1 MDMDLTRL
9 VDSIQGTLGTM
20 LPSVLGALAILLIG
34 WIIAISVRAGV
45 RRGLSAVR
53 LNDRIAASTG
63 NQMDI
68 TDGVA
73 KVTYYTILLVAII
86 AFFNTLQLER
96 VSATLQALVDQVLAF
111 LPKLIA
117 AAALLLIAWM
127 LAAVLRMIVTR
138 ALNATR
144 VDERIATE
152 AGMKPV
158 STSLGNVMFWLV
170 MLLFLPA
177 ILGALEMQG
186 LLEPVQGMVDTVLGM
201 LPNIFAGVA
210 IAVVGWF
217 LGRVLS
223 DLVTNLLSASGAD
236 RLGQRVGLGGTMSLS
251 RLVGLLVYIFVF
263 VPALIA
269 GLNALKIEAIST
281 PATEMLGTLMS
292 AIPDIFAAAVII
304 AVALY
309 ISRFVASLVSS
320 LLQGMNFDE
329 LPSRIGVGGLFPGE
343 NAASRFVG
351 KVIIFF
357 VMLFAIIEAAGRLG
371 FDQLSEI
378 SATLLRFGGDVLLGS
393 VIIAVGFWIANLAHR
408 AMMGFHGAQ
417 PLAGVTRFSIVGI
430 VLAMGLRAMGL
441 ADDIVNLAFGLTLG
455 AIAVAF
461 ALAFGLGGR
470 AAAGTQMEHWLRQ
483 LRKEQ

>member
-1 MDMDLTRL
+1 
-9 VDSIQGTLGTM
+9 
-20 LPSVLGALAILLIG
+20 
-34 WIIAISVRAGV
+34 
-45 RRGLSAVR
+45 
-53 LNDRIAASTG
+53 
-63 NQMDI
+63 
-68 TDGVA
+68 
-73 KVTYYTILLVAII
+73 
-86 AFFNTLQLER
+86 
-96 VSATLQALVDQVLAF
+96 
-111 LPKLIA
+111 
-117 AAALLLIAWM
+117 
-127 LAAVLRMIVTR
+127 
-138 ALNATR
+138 
-144 VDERIATE
+144 
-152 AGMKPV
+152 
-158 STSLGNVMFWLV
+158 
-170 MLLFLPA
+170 
-177 ILGALEMQG
+177 
-186 LLEPVQGMVDTVLGM
+186 MVDTILGM

-217 LGRVLS
+217 LGRMLS
-223 DLVTNLLSASGAD
+223 DLVTNLLSAAGAD

-292 AIPDIFAAAVII
+292 AIPDIFAAAVIV

-309 ISRFVASLVSS
+309 ISRFVATLVSS

-329 LPSRIGVGGLFPGE
+329 LPSRIGIGGLFPGE

-408 AMMGFHGAQ
+408 AILSFHHVRS
-417 PLAGVTRFSIVGI
+417 LAGVTRFSIVGI

-470 AAAGTQMEHWLRQ
+470 AAAGTQMEHWMRQ
-483 LRKEQ
+483 LRKED